1 MKATTFKDRDEQE
14 MKTDDKNKLWITK
27 ILQKKTNFISGMINS
42 SCKVKN
48 AVAVQDG
55 DFKSSSD
62 AIIWKLVVLGTLVVK
77 NKLPP

>member
-1 MKATTFKDRDEQE
+1 MNNKDL
-14 MKTDDKNKLWITK
+14 T
-27 ILQKKTNFISGMINS
+27 KKTNFISRMINS

-62 AIIWKLVVLGTLVVK
+62 AIIWKLVVLGT
-77 NKLPP
+77 